1 MKMSG
6 QGQLR
11 NRVKSFRQQRGW
23 SQEELA
29 QRSAISRA
37 AVSAIEIHRLVP
49 SVAAALALAKAF
61 ACKVEELFD
70 ADFGRT
76 IDEPWAWLPTCDP
89 CRFWRASIG
98 SQTVRIPCEATVAGM
113 LPHDGVLNRGE
124 TQIFRDMIPEKT
136 LVLASC
142 DPAAS
147 LLASE
152 YDRATGFRLIPLLR
166 SSRDALNLLR
176 QGLVHV
182 AGIHLATTKN
192 ESGNA
197 RAAKA
202 VLGNG
207 FSLLRFAIWD
217 EGIAV
222 QPSVSKSSVNAVVR
236 SNLTWIGREPG
247 AGARQCQD
255 EILGNRREPRRTA
268 KDHRGVAEAIR
279 CGWADVGVCLRLVS
293 EQAGLRFVHVR
304 KEAYDLCFSGSL
316 EFDIRLKKLIE
327 VLRST
332 PIRRLFESLPG
343 YELAHAIET
352 RGM

>member
-1 MKMSG
+1 MKMPIHG
-6 QGQLR
+6 QPQNLVR
-11 NRVKSFRQQRGW
+11 RFRQDRGW
-23 SQEELA
+23 SQDELA
-29 QRSAISRA
+29 QMTGMSRA
-37 AVSAIEIHRLVP
+37 AVSAVEIHRLVP
-49 SVAAALALAKAF
+49 SVSVALALAKAF
-61 ACKVEELFD
+61 GCTVED
-70 ADFGRT
+70 IFGQAS
-76 IDEPWAWLPTCDP
+76 EMSAKESWAWSPTSDP
-89 CRFWRASIG
+89 CRFWRASIAG
-98 SQTVRIPCEATVAGM
+98 RTVRYPAENTVAGM
-113 LPHDGVLNRGE
+113 LPHDGVLIRGE
-124 TQIFRDMIPEKT
+124 TQIVRDVVPEKT
-136 LVLASC
+136 LVMASC
-142 DPAAS
+142 DPAAA
-147 LLASE
+147 LLASGYE
-152 YDRATGFRLIPLLR
+152 HAAGFRLLPLHR

-176 QGLVHV
+176 DGQVHV

-236 SNLTWIGREPG
+236 SNLRWIGREPG

-255 EILGNRREPRRTA
+255 ELLGDRREPRRTA

-279 CGWADVGVCLRLVS
+279 CGWADVGVCLRLVC

-304 KEAYDLCFSGSL
+304 NEAYDLCFSASL
-316 EFDIRLKKLIE
+316 ESDIRLKKLIE

-332 PIRRLFESLPG
+332 PIRRLFQSLPG
-343 YELAHAIET
+343 YELAQTIET
-352 RGM
+352 REM